1 MAKLVPWVSLLS
13 FLLLAAG
20 SVRGDDRAA
29 TPKSAVEALLS
40 RLDKIAHD
48 AGMTSAKRAML
59 AAGEVEKFNQQY
71 KGQPLSV
78 RLKIQDVVPYA
89 KGSYVSAGN
98 PDLALVQFSTARFQ
112 INLPI
117 AEAAAIS
124 KDSVL
129 VVSGTLS
136 VATQPRPR
144 AGYGV
149 LEPGAA
155 VSFPSRANSSYRI
168 WLDNATWQ
176 VEHGRAAEEKSIEGK
191 STEDK
196 TAAADAPAGD
206 DSLDMPSTTHGRR
219 PRADRANNNAETR
232 SVDDLKAFFLK
243 GIVPGQYPH
252 GGNTGNTLGTTGP
265 GLGSAM
271 GSRPGLGSGQ
281 AAGSGAGTG
290 RVKHNR
296 VYVAEELIRKFGE
309 PATRVSKDMTETWT
323 FKCKDGM
330 VRVRFT
336 PIFNVAGASAS
347 KLRLEITSVDAQSG
361 LGAGTGR
368 FGR

>member
-1 MAKLVPWVSLLS
+1 MSKLVPWLGLLG
-13 FLLLAAG
+13 LLLVAAG
-20 SVRGDDRAA
+20 SPRDDDRAA

-48 AGMTSAKRAML
+48 AGMTSAKRTML

-71 KGQPLSV
+71 KGKPLSV

-98 PDLALVQFSTARFQ
+98 PDLALVQFYTAKFQ

-136 VATQPRPR
+136 GTTEPRPR

-155 VSFPSRANSSYRI
+155 ISFPSRANPSYRI

-176 VEHGRAAEEKSIEGK
+176 VEHGRAAEDKSTAGK
-191 STEDK
+191 SAEDK
-196 TAAADAPAGD
+196 SATADSPAEG
-206 DSLDMPSTTHGRR
+206 DSLDMPSTPHGKH
-219 PRADRANNNAETR
+219 PRADRANNAETR

-243 GIVPGQYPH
+243 GIVPGQYPY
-252 GGNTGNTLGTTGP
+252 GGKTGNTLGRTGP
-265 GLGSAM
+265 GLGTAV
-271 GSRPGLGSGQ
+271 GSGQ
-281 AAGSGAGTG
+281 ASGSGAGSG

-296 VYVAEELIRKFGE
+296 IYVAEELIRKLGE

-323 FKCKDGM
+323 FKCRDGV

-336 PIFNVAGASAS
+336 QIFNVAGASAS
-347 KLRLEITSVDAQSG
+347 KLRLEITSVDSDSG